1 MKNNILIIASLGWL
15 MQSVAFAGATV
26 TGPVH
31 NAPAKT
37 APPKALVATFSGV
50 ISPVASEYLVE
61 AVAEAE
67 RRGSDLLV
75 IELDTPGGLDL
86 SMRGIVKGIFA
97 ARVPVVVYVQP
108 SGGRAAS
115 AGVFITMAAHVAAM
129 APGTNIGAAH
139 PVMIGGGGGGLPGG
153 KKEEADKTMETKVAS
168 DASAYIKS
176 IAHRRGRNETWAF
189 EAVTKSTSIASSEA
203 VAMKVVDLE
212 APSLEDLLKAIDG
225 RKLADFERPLRSAG
239 AELERW
245 PMTRRQRWLAALSD
259 PNVAMILMSLGAGGL
274 FIELYHPGLILPG
287 VVGAVSLILAFYSFE
302 TLSASYAGVL
312 LILAGFVFFLLEIKV
327 TSYGMLALGGVAA
340 TLLGVLML
348 FRHHALGGLG
358 VSWDVLGGTLG
369 GLLGLVA
376 FLSWIVMRAYRRPV
390 ATGSEA
396 LVGAEGHAAGALAPA
411 GKVAIGGELWD
422 ARSESGEIPDGAAV
436 VVSSVV
442 GLHLTV
448 RRK

>member
-1 MKNNILIIASLGWL
+1 MKKT
-15 MQSVAFAGATV
+15 AFLVQALAVLLAPAALRAAAPKT
-26 TGPVH
+26 
-31 NAPAKT
+31 APAKA
-37 APPKALVATFSGV
+37 APRALVATFSGV

-61 AVAEAE
+61 AVVEAE

-86 SMRGIVKGIFA
+86 SMRGIVKGILA
-97 ARVPVVVYVQP
+97 SRVPVVVYVQP
-108 SGGRAAS
+108 AGGRAAS

-139 PVMIGGGGGGLPGG
+139 PVMIGGGGGLPGG
-153 KKEEADKTMETKVAS
+153 KKEEMDKTMETKVAS
-168 DASAYIKS
+168 DASAYLKS
-176 IAHRRGRNETWAF
+176 IAHRRGRNEVWAF

-212 APSLEDLLKAIDG
+212 AASLEDLLKAIDG

-327 TSYGMLALGGVAA
+327 TSYGMLALGGIAA

-358 VSWDVLGGTLG
+358 VSWDVLAGTLG

-376 FLSWIVMRAYRRPV
+376 FLSWVVMRAYRRPV

-396 LVGAEGHAAGALAPA
+396 LIGAEGRAAGALSPA
-411 GKVAIGGELWD
+411 GKVVIGGELWD
-422 ARSESGEIPDGAAV
+422 ARSESGELPDGAAV
-436 VVSSVV
+436 VVVSVA